1 MIPQKFSTLAFTTDE
16 TKPLVKVHLQ
26 ASAKA
31 VGLDPPAVYI
41 PGFEYAP

>member
-26 ASAKA
+26 ASAKI
-31 VGLDPPAVYI
+31 VSLGPPAVYI
-41 PGFEYAP
+41 PGFDYAS